1 MIIPKKILLV
11 EDDADDQLFFTD
23 ALEMI
28 DNGISCHIA
37 NNGNE
42 ALEVIEQLN
51 PEMIFMDLN
60 MPILNGFECL
70 RQIRKEER
78 FQAVPIVIFTTSR
91 NTHDIEK
98 AKSLGA
104 DLFFTKPSNFRILS
118 DKLREIVTNLRA
130 LPFNL

>member
-28 DNGISCHIA
+28 DNDISCHIA

-42 ALEVIEQLN
+42 ALEVIGQIN

-70 RQIRKEER
+70 RQIRKEEK

-91 NTHDIEK
+91 NAHDIEK

-118 DKLREIVTNLRA
+118 DKLREIVTNLRS

>member
-28 DNGISCHIA
+28 DDNISCQIA

-42 ALEVIEQLN
+42 ALEVLN
-51 PEMIFMDLN
+51 RFKPEMIFMDLN
-60 MPILNGFECL
+60 MPIINGFECL
-70 RQIRKEER
+70 RQIRQEEK
-78 FQAVPIVIFTTSR
+78 FQAVPVVIFTTSR
-91 NTHDIEK
+91 NAHDIEK

-118 DKLREIVTNLRA
+118 DKLREIVTNLRS
-130 LPFNL
+130 LPFSL